1 MFTIE
6 EDYIVAAFL
15 HPNYKQLR
23 GATHSQMAN
32 CYTACRISLVPN
44 TSSLLAPSEEEDE
57 QTNKNGKRLMVTLMD
72 KTKKRKL
79 SSTDEV
85 DRYNELLIED
95 GDQFQN
101 PLDFW
106 KQPIVV
112 SKLISFRSK
121 IFRYI
126 MQLSGGRETV

>member
-1 MFTIE
+1 ME
-6 EDYIVAAFL
+6 EDYILAAFL

-32 CYTACRISLVPN
+32 CYTACRISLLPN
-44 TSSLLAPSEEEDE
+44 ASSLSAPSEEEDE
-57 QTNKNGKRLMVTLMD
+57 QTNKNGKRLMVALMD
-72 KTKKRKL
+72 KSKKRNL
-79 SSTDEV
+79 SSTDEF
-85 DRYNELLIED
+85 DPYNELLIED

-106 KQPIVV
+106 KQPIAV

-121 IFRYI
+121 IFRYT
-126 MQLSGGRETV
+126 MQLSGGRGTV

>member
-1 MFTIE
+1 
-6 EDYIVAAFL
+6 
-15 HPNYKQLR
+15 
-23 GATHSQMAN
+23 
-32 CYTACRISLVPN
+32 
-44 TSSLLAPSEEEDE
+44 
-57 QTNKNGKRLMVTLMD
+57 MVTLMD